1 MNYCSIFNEKLTDS
15 IFVSFCFSLTFFDAD
30 PTHVT
35 NDEIDRVKKLIRYL
49 LMRKTSLSD
58 ITLPPDDTICTI
70 CYSKSIS
77 AKFVPCNHQSC
88 SSCII
93 QHLMN
98 NKLCFYCKTLIL
110 KVQNFD
116 QSIIYEYSPSAP
128 ADEQL

>member
-1 MNYCSIFNEKLTDS
+1 MKNCDDFCIDLLLL
-15 IFVSFCFSLTFFDAD
+15 FVLD

-58 ITLPPDDTICTI
+58 ITLPSEDTICTI

-77 AKFVPCNHQSC
+77 AQFFPCNHQSC

-98 NKLCFYCKTLIL
+98 NKLCFYCKTLIV

-116 QSIIYEYSPSAP
+116 LAIIYEYSPSAP